1 MGTYSSRAAGTPKF
15 QQTSDFVT
23 ASNGA
28 DITPN
33 DNADLPNPCA
43 CINVGGAGDIRVI
56 HAGNGFDKVYT
67 VTAGQTLLVN
77 ASRVM
82 ATGTT
87 ATNLVAWW

>member
-28 DITPN
+28 NITPS
-33 DNADLPNPCA
+33 DTVDIPNPCA
-43 CINVGGAGDIRVI
+43 CIYVGGAGNIRVI
-56 HAGNGFDKVYT
+56 HAGNGFDKVYA
-67 VTAGQTLLVN
+67 VTAGQVLQVN

-82 ATGTT
+82 ATNTT
-87 ATNLVAWW
+87 ATGLVAWW